1 MGRRPAE
8 PIPNGGTAVVSL
20 LESTATMTTQ
30 KRAYLLAQA
39 NATWAGI
46 SRMASP

>member
-20 LESTATMTTQ
+20 LESTAT
-30 KRAYLLAQA
+30 
-39 NATWAGI
+39 I
-46 SRMASP
+46 VD